1 MKSFLIVED
10 SRALSKYCEFLINA
24 RFKDA
29 SITCV
34 HNGQEALEKI
44 RGREYSVILS
54 DIEMPI
60 MDGIEFYKTLKNESP
75 LLAKRL
81 AFISSS
87 NIPSHLSYI
96 TKEDCPFAPKP
107 FKPQELYN
115 LIDTVL
121 TRDVQETID

>member
-10 SRALSKYCEFLINA
+10 SPALIKFCKFLIKA

-29 SITCV
+29 SITCAE
-34 HNGQEALEKI
+34 NGQEALEKI
-44 RGREYSVILS
+44 REREYSVILS

-60 MDGIEFYKTLKNESP
+60 MDGIEFYESLKNESP

-87 NIPSHLSYI
+87 NLSKHLSYI
-96 TKEDCPFAPKP
+96 MKEDCPFIPKP
-107 FKPQELYN
+107 FKPDELYA

-121 TRDVQETID
+121 TDDE